1 MSGENLGEKLLVDN
15 LEQDNLE
22 QDNLEQDNLGE
33 DKLGEDKLDVECR
46 ECPIDLDT
54 IKPNTALV
62 IKDEDG
68 SEHFFNEKG
77 LREWLKENNI
87 NPLTRANVSLSGD
100 NVNVRYETGE
110 PAYDVS
116 QYPIDK
122 SGERIE
128 VVEGVESVESYVRD
142 ITGDPVIMGGGHN
155 ARATDRQDN
164 LEDDGYI
171 NYFKPLKAVRDDW
184 WGTMH
189 YIKDRRSWCAT
200 LINPLKLVGIIAFSV
215 LCTFAAIGASLVVA
229 VNLTDKFV
237 SDCFNTVSSNLPS
250 FSFFRSNNQ
259 NNIERI
265 GHITTGAVVSD
276 NILSFGPGS

>member
-1 MSGENLGEKLLVDN
+1 MSGGSLSKQLLEGENRVYCNNG
-15 LEQDNLE
+15 
-22 QDNLEQDNLGE
+22 
-33 DKLGEDKLDVECR
+33 R
-46 ECPIDLDT
+46 ECIIT
-54 IKPNTALV
+54 YNEVVTNSGLV
-62 IKDEDG
+62 IV
-68 SEHFFNEKG
+68 NEKSG
-77 LREWLKENNI
+77 KRWLFDEESLRKFIKLKQDKQLKVTNQFTNI
-87 NPLTRANVSLSGD
+87 GINLSTD
-100 NVNVRYETGE
+100 VKYETGE